1 MVKRAF
7 LIVIA
12 AVLLTLSPCPSK
24 ADAAFGTLDIGV
36 PHIMQESEFWGW
48 AAAAQ
53 ELLMH
58 KLGPART
65 PPQCALAA
73 MGYGTPMEV
82 CCSLSSVCLGR
93 TGGLVQIEN
102 ILSRFGFRFSNL
114 NPPQDATSLYKIL
127 ESGRPIA
134 AHVSTGVGAHII
146 VIRGISFEGSFA
158 STDPV
163 VYVND
168 PASVYP
174 RTMPFSQLKTIWLN
188 AIAVG

>member
-1 MVKRAF
+1 MKRAF
-7 LIVIA
+7 LIITSA
-12 AVLLTLSPCPSK
+12 LLLILSPCASK
-24 ADAAFGTLDIGV
+24 AGTTDGTIDLRV
-36 PHIMQESEFWGW
+36 PHIIQETEFWGW

-82 CCSLSSVCLGR
+82 CCALSSVCLGR

-102 ILSRFGFRFSNL
+102 ILARFGFRYSHL
-114 NPPQDATSLYKIL
+114 RPPQDAASLYKIL

-134 AHVSTGVGAHII
+134 VHVSTGVGAHII
-146 VIRGISFEGSFA
+146 VVRGVSLEGGFGSA
-158 STDPV
+158 DPAL
-163 VYVND
+163 YVND

-174 RTMPFSQLKTIWLN
+174 QTMPFSQLKTIWLN